1 MPKTKEELL
10 KMSKKELFNYNWS
23 KELED
28 NCSDCSNCLHC
39 SDCSNCLH
47 CSDCSDCRDCS
58 YCSDCSDCWN
68 CLYCRDCSDCLNC
81 WNCWNCSFC
90 YMCRNVKGLKYAIC
104 NVEFDKETYEK
115 KIKQLKDEK

>member
-10 KMSKKELFNYNWS
+10 KMSKKELFNYKWS
-23 KELED
+23 KELKD
-28 NCSDCSNCLHC
+28 NCSDCSSCSDCLSCSDCSDCSDCWDCLDCSDCSYCWDCSDCSNCLFCSHC
-39 SDCSNCLH
+39 LD
-47 CSDCSDCRDCS
+47 
-58 YCSDCSDCWN
+58 
-68 CLYCRDCSDCLNC
+68 
-81 WNCWNCSFC
+81 C

>member
-39 SDCSNCLH
+39 R
-47 CSDCSDCRDCS
+47 DCRDCW
-58 YCSDCSDCWN
+58 DCW
-68 CLYCRDCSDCLNC
+68 NC

-90 YMCRNVKGLKYAIC
+90 YMCRNAKGLKYAIC